1 MPRHSVLHV
10 PLSEV
15 VDRVRQILTARFAAA
30 IGVPLVAAL
39 LWFFVAVS
47 GSGGSDD
54 AAEVRHF
61 VSYTASVSTIQ
72 VDPGWSIVD
81 GLTTES
87 ARLALDDGRTLFI
100 ADGTPG
106 EIECTDYSTPNACVL
121 LAEMLGDGV
130 VWFALTPSAGDE
142 PLTRLPLPPVVDML
156 NEGDDAVLQNG
167 WIVPLATPT
176 KRVCDTAT
184 TSLRDFIVKFDGAME
199 VSLNLLTDEIDVV
212 RCTAD

>member
-1 MPRHSVLHV
+1 MTLH
-10 PLSEV
+10 PARRGLLSGV
-15 VDRVRQILTARFAAA
+15 VEQVRQILTARFAAA

-39 LWFFVAVS
+39 LWFVVAVN
-47 GSGGSDD
+47 GSGAGND
-54 AAEVRHF
+54 ANVTRHF

-72 VDPGWSIVD
+72 VDPGWSIAD
-81 GLTTES
+81 GLTVAS

-130 VWFALTPSAGDE
+130 VWFALTPSGGDE
-142 PLTRLPLPPVVDML
+142 PLTRLPLPPIVDML
-156 NEGDDAVLQNG
+156 NEGDDAVLENG

-176 KRVCDTAT
+176 KRECDTAT
-184 TSLRDFIVKFDGAME
+184 TSLRDFIEKFADEMD
-199 VSLNLLTDEIDVV
+199 VSLNLVTDEIDIV
-212 RCTAD
+212 RCTND

>member
-1 MPRHSVLHV
+1 M
-10 PLSEV
+10 
-15 VDRVRQILTARFAAA
+15 RQILTLRFVAA

-39 LWFFVAVS
+39 LWFVVAVS
-47 GSGGSDD
+47 GSGDED
-54 AAEVRHF
+54 TNVTRHF

-72 VDPGWSIVD
+72 VDPEWSIVD
-81 GLTTES
+81 GSTVAS
-87 ARLALDDGRTLFI
+87 ARLALDDGGTLFI

-106 EIECTDYSTPNACVL
+106 EIECTDYSTPKACVL

-130 VWFALTPSAGDE
+130 VWFALVPSTGEE
-142 PLTRLPLPPVVDML
+142 PLTRLPLPAIVDML
-156 NEGDDAVLQNG
+156 NDGDDAVLENG

-184 TSLRDFIVKFDGAME
+184 ASLRDFIEKFEGRMD

-212 RCTAD
+212 RCTND

>member
-1 MPRHSVLHV
+1 M
-10 PLSEV
+10 
-15 VDRVRQILTARFAAA
+15 RQILTVRFVAA

-39 LWFFVAVS
+39 LWFVVAVGGTG
-47 GSGGSDD
+47 GSGEP
-54 AAEVRHF
+54 ATVRHF

-72 VDPGWSIVD
+72 VDQGWSIAKGATV
-81 GLTTES
+81 GS
-87 ARLALDDGRTLFI
+87 ARLALDDSRTLFI

-156 NEGDDAVLQNG
+156 NDGDDAVLENG

-176 KRVCDTAT
+176 RRECDSAT
-184 TSLRDFIVKFDGAME
+184 TSLRDFIEKFAGAMD
-199 VSLNLLTDEIDVV
+199 VSLNLVTDEIDEV
-212 RCTAD
+212 RCVTD